1 MIESVSTIYRPL
13 FTITFLHSGYQTPLE
28 NFLQKG
34 MTVVP
39 DEATKKLFINYQMDY
54 RFFNNT
60 LTCFIQC
67 VLVVPPAPEPKSVF
81 VPINGDIRLRFL
93 LHFSSDFF
101 DKTWIT
107 AAGSKQLYRFSNK
120 INNAVAGV
128 LLLSVGPVAGDAD
141 LTTAAAV
148 GTDEDCF
155 GVIDMYNSG
164 TTNSS
169 YDLLDAGNVLF
180 KPAPA
185 FTIKFKSKI

>member
-1 MIESVSTIYRPL
+1 MIESVGTIYRPL
-13 FTITFLHSGYQTPLE
+13 FTITFLHSGYETPLE

-54 RFFNNT
+54 RFFNNM

-67 VLVVPPAPEPKSVF
+67 VLVAPPAPEPKSTF
-81 VPINGDIRLRFL
+81 VSIDGDIRLRFL
-93 LHFSSDFF
+93 LRNSSDFF

-107 AAGSKQLYRFSNK
+107 APGSEKLYRFSNK
-120 INNAVAGV
+120 INNVAGGV
-128 LLLSVGPVAGDAD
+128 LLLSAGPVVGDAD
-141 LTTAAAV
+141 LTNAAAV
-148 GTDEDCF
+148 DTDEDCL

-180 KPAPA
+180 NPAPA
-185 FTIKFKSKI
+185 FTIKFQSKI

>member
-1 MIESVSTIYRPL
+1 MIESVDTIYRPL
-13 FTITFLHSGYQTPLE
+13 FTITFLHSGYQTPQE
-28 NFLQKG
+28 NFLPKG

-54 RFFNNT
+54 RFYNNT

-67 VLVVPPAPEPKSVF
+67 VLVAPPAPEPKSPF
-81 VPINGDIRLRFL
+81 VPIDGDIQIRFL
-93 LHFSSDFF
+93 LRNSSDFF

-107 AAGSKQLYRFSNK
+107 PAGSKQLYRFSNK
-120 INNAVAGV
+120 INNTAAGV
-128 LLLSVGPVAGDAD
+128 LFLSVGPEVSDAD

-148 GTDEDCF
+148 GTDENCF

-169 YDLLDAGNVLF
+169 YDLLDAANALF

-185 FTIKFKSKI
+185 FTIKFQSRI